1 VPDKGAREDRA
12 HLWDSLRRELTLSK
26 STLGGISLAVA
37 GIAVG
42 LFLDGGKV
50 AQLVQ
55 PTAALIVFGG
65 TFGAVLVQFPISVVK
80 QALAM
85 LRTVFMGTKD
95 PAAQI
100 IDDLTRYS
108 VKARRSGLVSLD
120 ADLESVEDPFMKKA
134 LTLAVDGTRP
144 VELRQR
150 MEFEMESLA
159 DKEDLLPK
167 VFEAAGGFAPTIGI
181 IGAVIGLIQ
190 VMQRLENINEVG
202 KGIAVAFVATIYGV
216 GSANIFFLPC
226 AGRIKILMR
235 RRQVMRELMLDGVV
249 GIVEKINPRVFEQK
263 FAIHLS
269 GSGAASRGAR
279 LVAK

>member
-1 VPDKGAREDRA
+1 M
-12 HLWDSLRRELTLSK
+12 SK

-65 TFGAVLVQFPISVVK
+65 TFGAVMVQFPFHVVK

-100 IDDLTRYS
+100 IDDLIRYS

-120 ADLESVEDPFMKKA
+120 ADLESIEDPFMKKA
-134 LTLAVDGTRP
+134 MTLAVDGTRP

-235 RRQVMRELMLDGVV
+235 RRHVMRELMLDGVV
-249 GIVEKINPRVFEQK
+249 GIVEKVNPRVFEQK
-263 FAIHLS
+263 FATHLS
-269 GSGAASRGAR
+269 GSGVAARGAR

>member
-1 VPDKGAREDRA
+1 V
-12 HLWDSLRRELTLSK
+12 SK
-26 STLGGISLAVA
+26 STLGGIGLAVA

-50 AQLVQ
+50 AQLLQ

-65 TFGAVLVQFPISVVK
+65 TFGAVMVQFPFHVVR
-80 QALAM
+80 QALGM

-100 IDDLTRYS
+100 IDELTRYS

-120 ADLESVEDPFMKKA
+120 ADLESVTDPFLKKA
-134 LTLAVDGTRP
+134 LTLAVDGTRS
-144 VELRQR
+144 VELRER
-150 MEFEMESLA
+150 MEFEMESEA

-235 RRQVMRELMLDGVV
+235 RKQVLRELMLDGVI
-249 GIVEKINPRVFEQK
+249 GIVDKINPRVFEQK
-263 FAIHLS
+263 FATYLG
-269 GSGAASRGAR
+269 GSAARGAR

>member
-1 VPDKGAREDRA
+1 M
-12 HLWDSLRRELTLSK
+12 SK
-26 STLGGISLAVA
+26 STLGGIGLAVA
-37 GIAVG
+37 GISVG

-50 AQLVQ
+50 AQLLQ

-65 TFGAVLVQFPISVVK
+65 TFGAVMVQFPFQVVR
-80 QALAM
+80 QALGM
-85 LRTVFMGTKD
+85 LRTVFIGTKD
-95 PAAQI
+95 PAPQI

-108 VKARRSGLVSLD
+108 VKARRTGLVSLD
-120 ADLESVEDPFMKKA
+120 ADLESITDPFLKRAM
-134 LTLAVDGTRP
+134 TLAVDGTRS

-150 MEFEMESLA
+150 MEFEMESEA

-235 RRQVMRELMLDGVV
+235 RKQVLRELMLDGVV
-249 GIVEKINPRVFEQK
+249 GIVDKINPRVFEQK
-263 FAIHLS
+263 FATYLG
-269 GSGAASRGAR
+269 GSAVAARGAR

>member
-1 VPDKGAREDRA
+1 
-12 HLWDSLRRELTLSK
+12 
-26 STLGGISLAVA
+26 
-37 GIAVG
+37 
-42 LFLDGGKV
+42 
-50 AQLVQ
+50 
-55 PTAALIVFGG
+55 
-65 TFGAVLVQFPISVVK
+65 
-80 QALAM
+80 
-85 LRTVFMGTKD
+85 
-95 PAAQI
+95 
-100 IDDLTRYS
+100 
-108 VKARRSGLVSLD
+108 
-120 ADLESVEDPFMKKA
+120 MKKA

-263 FAIHLS
+263 FATYLS
-269 GSGAASRGAR
+269 GSAVASRGAR